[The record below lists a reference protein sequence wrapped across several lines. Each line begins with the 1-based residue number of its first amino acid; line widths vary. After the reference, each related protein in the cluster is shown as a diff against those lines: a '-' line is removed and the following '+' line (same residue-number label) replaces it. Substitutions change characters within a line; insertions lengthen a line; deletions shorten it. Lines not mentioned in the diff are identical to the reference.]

1 MRFDFKDLELFVAVA
16 EAGSIA
22 RAAERCHT
30 VASAVS
36 KRLSDL
42 EESFGTP
49 LLTRGARGVELTS
62 AGHAF
67 LVKARKLLDQA
78 GQLDEEIQKH
88 SAGMRGQVTV
98 FANMSA
104 IVEFLPTMLAA
115 FLKQHPDVHVH
126 LEQHI
131 SEHIAT
137 AVKENSA
144 DLGIVGELPTLD
156 QLTTIPFRQDELVLV
171 APRDHVIAKTASLA
185 FSEVADLPFVGLDAN
200 SSLHYVLA
208 KAAAECGKRLDLR
221 IRVASFDDACAMV
234 AAGLGVAILPRL
246 AIAPH
251 LQAFD
256 LASIKLQDVWA
267 VRQLFICVR
276 TDQALHAAARTL
288 LEHLRAGPNRS

>member
-16 EAGSIA
+16 DAGSIA

-42 EESFGTP
+42 EESFGTA

-67 LVKARKLLDQA
+67 LIKARKLLNQA
-78 GQLDEEIQKH
+78 MQLEEEIQKH
-88 SAGMRGQVTV
+88 SAGLRGQVTV

-104 IVEFLPTMLAA
+104 IVEFLPSILAS
-115 FLKQHPDVHVH
+115 FLKQHPDVYVH

-131 SEHIAT
+131 SSDIAN

-144 DLGIVGELPTLD
+144 DLGIVGDLPTLD
-156 QLTTIPFRQDELVLV
+156 GLSTMPFRQDELVLV
-171 APRDHVIAKTASLA
+171 TRRDHAVANNTSLA
-185 FSEVADLPFVGLDAN
+185 FANVANLPLIGLDAN

-208 KAAAECGKRLDLR
+208 QAAADCGCKLDLR
-221 IRVASFDDACAMV
+221 IRVASFDAACAMV
-234 AAGLGVAILPRL
+234 AAGLGITILPRL
-246 AIAPH
+246 AVAPY
-251 LQAFD
+251 LQAFQ
-256 LASIKLQDVWA
+256 LASIKLTDAWA
-267 VRQLFICVR
+267 IRQLSICVR
-276 TDQALHAAARTL
+276 SDQVLHPVAQQL
-288 LEHLRAGPNRS
+288 LDHLSSN

>member
-1 MRFDFKDLELFVAVA
+1 MKFDFKDLELFVAVA

-36 KRLSDL
+36 KRLSDM
-42 EESFGTP
+42 EESFGTA
-49 LLTRGARGVELTS
+49 LLSRGARGVELTS

-78 GQLDEEIQKH
+78 GQLEEEIQKH
-88 SAGMRGQVTV
+88 SAGLRGQVTV

-104 IVEFLPTMLAA
+104 IVEFLPTVLAS
-115 FLKQHPDVHVH
+115 FLKQHPDIHVH

-144 DLGIVGELPTLD
+144 DLGIVGDLPTLD

-171 APRDHVIAKTASLA
+171 TRRDHAAAKHASII
-185 FSEVADLPFVGLDAN
+185 FSEIAELPFVGLDAN

-208 KAAAECGKRLDLR
+208 KAAADCGKRLDLR
-221 IRVASFDDACAMV
+221 IRVASFDAACAMV
-234 AAGLGVAILPRL
+234 AAGLGVTILPRL
-246 AIAPH
+246 AIAPYV
-251 LQAFD
+251 QAFD
-256 LASIKLQDVWA
+256 LASIKLTDAWA
-267 VRQLFICVR
+267 VRQLFICMR
-276 TDQALHAAARTL
+276 SDQALHPAAQLL
-288 LEHLRAGPNRS
+288 LEHLRS

>member
-36 KRLSDL
+36 KRLSDM
-42 EESFGTP
+42 EESFGTA

-67 LVKARKLLDQA
+67 LVKARKLLAQA
-78 GQLDEEIQKH
+78 AQLDEEIEKH
-88 SAGMRGQVTV
+88 STGMRGQVRV

-104 IVEFLPTMLAA
+104 IVEFLPTVLAA
-115 FLKQHPDVHVH
+115 FLREHPDIHVH
-126 LEQHI
+126 LEQHM
-131 SEHIAT
+131 SEQIAT
-137 AVKENSA
+137 AVKENIA
-144 DLGIVGELPTLD
+144 DLGIVGDLPTLD

-171 APRDHVIAKTASLA
+171 ARRDHAIAAKTDMA
-185 FSEVADLPFVGLDAN
+185 FSEIATLPFVGLDAN

-208 KAAAECGKRLDLR
+208 KAAADCGKQLDLR
-221 IRVASFDDACAMV
+221 IRVASFDAACAMV
-234 AAGLGVAILPRL
+234 AAGLGVTILPRL
-246 AIAPH
+246 AIAPY
-251 LQAFD
+251 LQALD
-256 LASIKLQDVWA
+256 LASIKLTDTWA

-276 TDQALHAAARTL
+276 ADQVLHPAAQL
-288 LEHLRAGPNRS
+288 LLKHMQRQS

>member
-1 MRFDFKDLELFVAVA
+1 MHFDFKDLELFVAVA

-22 RAAERCHT
+22 RAADRCHT
-30 VASAVS
+30 VASAAS

-42 EESFGTP
+42 EQSFGTA
-49 LLTRGARGVELTS
+49 LLNRSARGVELTS

-67 LVKARKLLDQA
+67 LVRARRLLDQA
-78 GQLDEEIQKH
+78 SRLEDEIQKH

-104 IVEFLPTMLAA
+104 IVEFLPVVLAS
-115 FLKQHPDVHVH
+115 FLKQHPDIHVR

-137 AVKENSA
+137 AVRENSA

-156 QLTTIPFRQDELVLV
+156 ELTTIPFRRDELVLV
-171 APRDHVIAKTASLA
+171 TPRGHAIAARPAVSFA
-185 FSEVADLPFVGLDAN
+185 EIAELPFVGLDEN
-200 SSLHYVLA
+200 SSLHYVLTR
-208 KAAAECGKRLDLR
+208 AAADCGKRLDMR
-221 IRVASFDDACAMV
+221 IRVASFDAACAMV
-234 AAGLGVAILPRL
+234 AAGLGVTVLPRL

-256 LASIKLQDVWA
+256 LTPIELSDSWA

-276 TDQALHAAARTL
+276 SNAVLHPAAKALL
-288 LEHLRAGPNRS
+288 DHLRVQPGS

>member
-1 MRFDFKDLELFVAVA
+1 MRFDFKDIELFIAVA

-42 EESFGTP
+42 EESFGTA

-78 GQLDEEIQKH
+78 GQLEEELQKH
-88 SAGMRGQVTV
+88 STGMRGQVTV

-104 IVEFLPTMLAA
+104 IVEFLPSVLAS
-115 FLKQHPDVHVH
+115 FLKLHPDVHVR

-131 SEHIAT
+131 SQQIAT
-137 AVKENSA
+137 AVRENMA
-144 DLGIVGELPTLD
+144 DLGIVGELPMLD
-156 QLTTIPFRQDELVLV
+156 QLTTLPFRRDQLVLV
-171 APRDHVIAKTASLA
+171 SRRDHPIATTTSVS
-185 FSEVADLPFVGLDAN
+185 FRDVAHLPFVGLDAN

-208 KAAAECGKRLDLR
+208 KASAECGKHLDLR
-221 IRVASFDDACAMV
+221 IRVASFDAACAMV
-234 AAGLGVAILPRL
+234 AAGLGVAVLPRL

-256 LASIKLQDVWA
+256 LSAIDLTDSWA
-267 VRQLFICVR
+267 TRQLFICLR
-276 TDQALHAAARTL
+276 SDRKLHPAAEL
-288 LEHLRAGPNRS
+288 LLQHLSV

>member
-78 GQLDEEIQKH
+78 AQLDEEIEKH
-88 SAGMRGQVTV
+88 STGMRGQVRV

-104 IVEFLPTMLAA
+104 IVEFLPTVLAS
-115 FLKQHPDVHVH
+115 FLQQHPDVHVH

-131 SEHIAT
+131 SEQIAA
-137 AVKENSA
+137 AVKENVA
-144 DLGIVGELPTLD
+144 DLGIVGRNILAERAKGDAVPTEVMALGFGRCD
-156 QLTTIPFRQDELVLV
+156 LKIAAPWKWRHASSSPTPSAISSPL
-171 APRDHVIAKTASLA
+171 APRSKPTASSKSIRFCA
-185 FSEVADLPFVGLDAN
+185 
-200 SSLHYVLA
+200 A
-208 KAAAECGKRLDLR
+208 KP
-221 IRVASFDDACAMV
+221 S
-234 AAGLGVAILPRL
+234 
-246 AIAPH
+246 
-251 LQAFD
+251 
-256 LASIKLQDVWA
+256 
-267 VRQLFICVR
+267 
-276 TDQALHAAARTL
+276 
-288 LEHLRAGPNRS
+288 

>member
-1 MRFDFKDLELFVAVA
+1 MKFDFKDLELFVAVA
-16 EAGSIA
+16 DAGSIA

-36 KRLSDL
+36 KRLSDM
-42 EESFGTP
+42 EESFGTA
-49 LLTRGARGVELTS
+49 LLSRGARGVELTS

-78 GQLDEEIQKH
+78 SQLEEEIQKH
-88 SAGMRGQVTV
+88 SAGLRGQVTV

-104 IVEFLPTMLAA
+104 IVEFLPTVLAS
-115 FLKQHPDVHVH
+115 FLKQHPDIHVH

-144 DLGIVGELPTLD
+144 DLGIVGDLPTLD

-171 APRDHVIAKTASLA
+171 TRRDHAVAKQPSVTFADIAT
-185 FSEVADLPFVGLDAN
+185 LPFVGLDAN

-208 KAAAECGKRLDLR
+208 KAAADCGKQLDLR
-221 IRVASFDDACAMV
+221 IRVASFDAACAMV
-234 AAGLGVAILPRL
+234 AAGLGVTILPRL
-246 AIAPH
+246 AIAPYV
-251 LQAFD
+251 QAFD
-256 LASIKLQDVWA
+256 LASIKLTDAWA
-267 VRQLFICVR
+267 VRQLFVCVR
-276 TDQALHAAARTL
+276 TDQPLHPAAQLL
-288 LEHLRAGPNRS
+288 LEHLRK

>member
-42 EESFGTP
+42 EESFGTS

-67 LVKARKLLDQA
+67 LIKARTMLDQA
-78 GQLDEEIQKH
+78 AQLNDEIERH
-88 SAGMRGQVTV
+88 SAGTRGQVRV

-104 IVEFLPTMLAA
+104 IVEFLPTVLAA
-115 FLKQHPDVHVH
+115 FLRTHPDVHVH

-131 SEHIAT
+131 SEHIAA
-137 AVKENSA
+137 AVRDNIA
-144 DLGIVGELPTLD
+144 DIGVVGELPSLD
-156 QLTTIPFRQDELVLV
+156 QLTTSPFRQDELVLV
-171 APRDHVIAKTASLA
+171 TRRDHDIAANTAIS
-185 FSEVADLPFVGLDAN
+185 FSAIASLPFVGLDAN

-221 IRVASFDDACAMV
+221 IRVASFDAACAMV
-234 AAGLGVAILPRL
+234 AAGLGVTILPRL
-246 AIAPH
+246 AIAPY
-251 LQAFD
+251 LQSFD
-256 LASIKLQDVWA
+256 LVSIKLSDPWA
-267 VRQLFICVR
+267 TRQLFVCVR
-276 TDQALHAAARTL
+276 ANQPLHPAALL
-288 LEHLRAGPNRS
+288 LLKHLNSIT

>member
-1 MRFDFKDLELFVAVA
+1 MNFDFKDLELFVAVA

-22 RAAERCHT
+22 RAADRCHT

-42 EESFGTP
+42 EESFGTA
-49 LLTRGARGVELTS
+49 LLTRGARGVELTA

-67 LVKARKLLDQA
+67 LLKARKLLDQA
-78 GQLDEEIQKH
+78 SRLEEEIQKH
-88 SAGMRGQVTV
+88 SAGMRGEVTV

-104 IVEFLPTMLAA
+104 IVEFLPSVLAA
-115 FLKQHPDVHVH
+115 FLKQHPDIHVR

-156 QLTTIPFRQDELVLV
+156 QLNTIPFRQDELVLV
-171 APRDHVIAKTASLA
+171 TPRTHSIAKKSSVTFAEIA
-185 FSEVADLPFVGLDAN
+185 ELPFVGLDAN

-208 KAAAECGKRLDLR
+208 RAAADCGKRLDLR
-221 IRVASFDDACAMV
+221 IRVASFDAACAMV
-234 AAGLGVAILPRL
+234 AAGLGVTVLPRL

-251 LQAFD
+251 LQAFE
-256 LASIKLQDVWA
+256 LSSIKLSDPWA
-267 VRQLFICVR
+267 IRQLFICLR
-276 TDQALHAAARTL
+276 SDASLHPAARAL
-288 LEHLRAGPNRS
+288 LDHLRGPSS

>member
-42 EESFGTP
+42 EESFGTA

-67 LVKARKLLDQA
+67 LTKARKLLDQA
-78 GQLDEEIQKH
+78 GQLDEEIEKH
-88 SAGMRGQVTV
+88 STGMRGQVRV

-104 IVEFLPTMLAA
+104 IVEFLPTVLAA
-115 FLKQHPDVHVH
+115 FLRQHPDVHVH

-131 SEHIAT
+131 SEQIAT
-137 AVKENSA
+137 AVKDNIA
-144 DLGIVGELPTLD
+144 DIGIVGELPTLD
-156 QLTTIPFRQDELVLV
+156 QLTTIPFRRDELVLV
-171 APRDHVIAKTASLA
+171 TRRDHAVATKPHIA
-185 FSEVADLPFVGLDAN
+185 FSEIAALPFVGLDAN

-208 KAAAECGKRLDLR
+208 KAAADCGKRLDLR
-221 IRVASFDDACAMV
+221 IRVASFDAACAMV
-234 AAGLGVAILPRL
+234 AAGLGVTILPRL
-246 AIAPH
+246 AIAPYI
-251 LQAFD
+251 QAFD
-256 LASIKLQDVWA
+256 LAAIKLSDAWA
-267 VRQLFICVR
+267 VRQLFVCLR
-276 TDQALHAAARTL
+276 TDQPLHPAAQL
-288 LEHLRAGPNRS
+288 LLKHLEPPA

>member
-1 MRFDFKDLELFVAVA
+1 MHFDFKDLELFVAVA
-16 EAGSIA
+16 DAGSIA

-42 EESFGTP
+42 EESFGTA
-49 LLTRGARGVELTS
+49 LLSRGARGVELTT

-78 GQLDEEIQKH
+78 AQLEEEIQKH

-104 IVEFLPTMLAA
+104 IVEFLPAVLAS
-115 FLKQHPDVHVH
+115 FLKAHPDIYVH

-131 SEHIAT
+131 SEHIAN
-137 AVKENSA
+137 AVKENMA
-144 DLGIVGELPTLD
+144 DLGIVGDLPTLD
-156 QLTTIPFRQDELVLV
+156 RLTTIPFRQDELVLV
-171 APRDHVIAKTASLA
+171 TRRDHAVAQKTSIAFCDIA
-185 FSEVADLPFVGLDAN
+185 ELPFVGLDAN

-208 KAAAECGKRLDLR
+208 KAGAECGKRLDMR
-221 IRVASFDDACAMV
+221 IRVASFDAACAMV

-246 AIAPH
+246 AIAPYVK
-251 LQAFD
+251 AFD
-256 LASIKLQDVWA
+256 LTAIKLEDAWA
-267 VRQLFICVR
+267 TRQLFVCVR
-276 TDQALHAAARTL
+276 SDQPLHPAAQLL
-288 LEHLRAGPNRS
+288 LESFTKAS